1 MSFSGKRILVVGLAR
16 SGMAVIDALHKRD
29 AILTAYDAK
38 RSEQLET
45 EIKKL
50 QDIGVVVYAGVNF
63 PLSGERL
70 DLLVVS
76 PGVPLEVA
84 PIQEA
89 YALGIPII
97 GELELAYQIKS
108 DQVEMFAIT
117 GTNGKTTTTALLQD
131 IMERDGRKSVAGGNI
146 GVALCSLVDEIDNGV
161 IVAEISSFQLE
172 TAVTFR
178 PHICGILNI
187 TPDHI
192 DRHKTI
198 EEYIR
203 IKSKIFSQQDAGD
216 FLILNYEDER
226 VRGYSCLAKSQLIF
240 FSTERILPEGVYV
253 ENNFIFIARDGK
265 TEPIASLDNALLRGK
280 HNLENILC
288 AVAMAWVAG
297 VRGEVIQESL
307 STFKAVRH
315 RLEEV
320 AEHRGVLYV
329 NDSKG
334 TNPDATIKA
343 LEAFE
348 RPIILIAGGRAKG
361 GSYDDVAQ
369 LMAAKIKGLVLLGEA
384 KDLLKSA
391 VMDYGFKNIYE
402 VDDFPSA
409 VDKASELADAGDVV
423 LLSPACASWDMFPSY
438 EHRGDLFCELVGKI
452 IARDPRDQGDGSFAS
467 PSESC

>member
-16 SGMAVIDALHKRD
+16 SGIAAIDALHHRG

-38 RSEQLET
+38 SSEQLEI

-50 QDIGVVVYAGVNF
+50 TDMGVVVYAGVNF
-63 PLSGERL
+63 SLSAERL
-70 DLLVVS
+70 DMIVVS
-76 PGVPLEVA
+76 PGVPLEFA

-89 YALGIPII
+89 FALGIPVI
-97 GELELAYQIKS
+97 GELELAYLIKS

-117 GTNGKTTTTALLQD
+117 GTNGKTTTIALLQD
-131 IMERDGRKSVAGGNI
+131 IMERDGRQSSAGGNI
-146 GVALCSLVDEIDNGV
+146 GVPLCSLVDEMDNGV

-178 PHICGILNI
+178 PRICGILNI

-192 DRHKTI
+192 DRHKTM

-203 IKSKIFSQQDAGD
+203 VKSKIFSQQGAGD
-216 FLILNYEDER
+216 YLILNYEDER
-226 VRGYSCLAKSQLIF
+226 VLGYQCLAKSQVINY
-240 FSTERILPEGVYV
+240 STERILPEGVFV
-253 ENNFIFIARDGK
+253 ENNSIFITRGGK
-265 TEPIASLDNALLRGK
+265 TEVIASLENVRLRGK
-280 HNLENILC
+280 HNRENILC

-297 VRGEVIQESL
+297 VSGEVVQESL

-334 TNPDATIKA
+334 TNPDSTIKA

-361 GSYDDVAQ
+361 GGYNDVAR

-384 KDLLKSA
+384 KELLKSA

-402 VDDFPSA
+402 VDDFPAA
-409 VDKASELADAGDVV
+409 VYKASELAVDGDVV

-438 EHRGDLFCELVGKI
+438 EHRGDLFCDLVGKI
-452 IARDPRDQGDGSFAS
+452 IRGKQGDGSFAS
-467 PSESC
+467 

>member
-1 MSFSGKRILVVGLAR
+1 MCFSGKRILVVGLAR
-16 SGMAVIDALHKRD
+16 SGMAAIDALHKRG

-38 RSEQLET
+38 ASEQLET

-50 QDIGVVVYAGVNF
+50 KDMGVAVYMGVNP
-63 PLSGERL
+63 PLSGESL
-70 DLLVVS
+70 DMLVVS
-76 PGVPLEVA
+76 PGVPLGIA
-84 PIQEA
+84 LIQEA
-89 YALGIPII
+89 YTLGIPVI
-97 GELELAYQIKS
+97 GELELAYRIKS
-108 DQVEMFAIT
+108 EQVEMFAIT

-131 IMERDGRKSVAGGNI
+131 IMERDGRKSAAGGNI
-146 GVALCSLVDEIDNGV
+146 GVALCSLVDEMDSGV
-161 IVAEISSFQLE
+161 IIAEVSSFQLE

-192 DRHKTI
+192 DRHKNI
-198 EEYIR
+198 EEYTR
-203 IKSKIFSQQDAGD
+203 IKSKLFGQQEAGD

-226 VRGYSCLAKSQLIF
+226 VRGYNCLAKSQLIYY
-240 FSTERILPEGVYV
+240 STEQILPEGVFV

-265 TEPIASLDNALLRGK
+265 KDPIASLDNTLLRGK

-297 VRGEVIQESL
+297 VNGEVIEESL
-307 STFKAVRH
+307 NTFKAVRH

-320 AEHRGVLYV
+320 ALHRGVLYV

-334 TNPDATIKA
+334 TNPDSTIKA

-348 RPIILIAGGRAKG
+348 QPIVLIAGGRAKG
-361 GSYDDVAQ
+361 GSYDEVAR
-369 LMAAKIKGLVLLGEA
+369 LMAARIKGLVLLGEA

-409 VDKASELADAGDVV
+409 VYKASQMADPGDVV

-452 IARDPRDQGDGSFAS
+452 IARD
-467 PSESC
+467 

>member
-1 MSFSGKRILVVGLAR
+1 MYFSGKRILVVGLAR
-16 SGMAVIDALHKRD
+16 SGMAAINALHKRG

-38 RSEQLET
+38 ASKLLENGI
-45 EIKKL
+45 EILK
-50 QDIGVVVYAGVNF
+50 DMGVAVYVGVSP
-63 PLSGERL
+63 PLSGEGL
-70 DLLVVS
+70 DMVVVS
-76 PGVPLEVA
+76 PGVPLGITL
-84 PIQEA
+84 IQEA
-89 YALGIPII
+89 YALGIPVI
-97 GELELAYQIKS
+97 GELELAYRIKS

-117 GTNGKTTTTALLQD
+117 GTNGKTTTTALLQE
-131 IMERDGRKSVAGGNI
+131 IMARDGRKAAAGGNI
-146 GVALCSLVDEIDNGV
+146 GVALCSLVDEMDNGL
-161 IVAEISSFQLE
+161 IVAEVSSFQLE
-172 TAVTFR
+172 TAVTFK

-203 IKSKIFSQQDAGD
+203 IKSKIFDQQDAGD

-226 VRGYSCLAKSQLIF
+226 VRGYECLAKSQLVF
-240 FSTERILPEGVYV
+240 YSTERSLTEGVFI
-253 ENNFIFIARDGK
+253 ENSHIFIARKGK
-265 TEPIASLDNALLRGK
+265 TEAIASLEGVLLRGK

-288 AVAMAWVAG
+288 AVAMACVAG
-297 VRGEVIQESL
+297 VNGEVIQGSL
-307 STFKAVRH
+307 RSFKGVRH

-320 AEHRGVLYV
+320 ALHRGVLYV

-334 TNPDATIKA
+334 TNPDSTIKA

-348 RPIILIAGGRAKG
+348 QPIILIAGGRAKG
-361 GSYDDVAQ
+361 GSYADVAR

-384 KDLLKSA
+384 KELLKSA

-409 VDKASELADAGDVV
+409 VFKASELADAGDVV

-438 EHRGDLFCELVGKI
+438 EHRGDLFCELVGMI
-452 IARDPRDQGDGSFAS
+452 IARDSTS
-467 PSESC
+467 